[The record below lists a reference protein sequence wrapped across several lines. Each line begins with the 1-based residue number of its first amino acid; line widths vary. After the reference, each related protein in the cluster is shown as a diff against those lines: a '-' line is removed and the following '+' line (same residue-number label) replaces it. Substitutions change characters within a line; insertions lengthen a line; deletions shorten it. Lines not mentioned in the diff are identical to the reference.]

1 MVGFGK
7 LLILGDS
14 YSTFA
19 GYIPDGFE
27 PWYDENP
34 RGANG
39 VNRVEQTWWHQL
51 ICQTETTMLLNSSW
65 SGTTICHT
73 GYSGDC
79 SERSFVGRLE
89 KLIDSGYF
97 EDHTADTVCVFG
109 GTNDSWAN
117 SPIGELQY
125 ADWRRED
132 LFSVLPA
139 TCYLLHRL
147 QQVQPHARIIVIV
160 NTELKP
166 AITDGL
172 ITACDHYGVET
183 VVMTELDKLNGHPSV
198 TGMTQIKDELLKIQ
212 GSV

>member
-1 MVGFGK
+1 MAGFGK
-7 LLILGDS
+7 VMIFGDS

-27 PWYDENP
+27 PWYDETP
-34 RGANG
+34 RGVNG

-51 ICQTETTMLLNSSW
+51 IQQTSSEMLLNGSW

-79 SERSFVGRLE
+79 SECSFVGRL
-89 KLIDSGYF
+89 DSMIADGYF
-97 EDHTADTVCVFG
+97 EHHTADTIFVFG
-109 GTNDSWAN
+109 GTNDSWAD
-117 SPIGELQY
+117 SPIGDLQY
-125 ADWRRED
+125 ADWTRED
-132 LFSVLPA
+132 LFAVLPA

-147 QQVQPHARIIVIV
+147 REVQPPARIITVV

-172 ITACDHYGVET
+172 IAACDHYGVQA
-183 VVMTELDKLNGHPSV
+183 VVMTELDKLNGHPSIV
-198 TGMTQIKDELLKIQ
+198 GMTQIKDQIINECL
-212 GSV
+212 

>member
-1 MVGFGK
+1 MVGFGNV
-7 LLILGDS
+7 LILGDS

-19 GYIPDGFE
+19 GYIPDGYE

-34 RGANG
+34 RGENG

-51 ICQTETTMLLNSSW
+51 IRQTGSAMLLNCSW

-79 SERSFVGRLE
+79 SARSFVGRLE
-89 KLIDSGYF
+89 RLVDDGYF
-97 EDHTADTVCVFG
+97 TDHTADTIFVFG
-109 GTNDSWAN
+109 GTNDSWAD
-117 SPIGELQY
+117 SPIGELMY

-132 LFSVLPA
+132 LFAVLPA

-147 QQVQPHARIIVIV
+147 QQVQPAARIIVIV

-172 ITACDHYGVET
+172 IAACDHYGVEK
-183 VVMTELDKLNGHPSV
+183 VVMTELDKLNSHPSIL
-198 TGMTQIKDELLKIQ
+198 GMTQIKDQILETCLN
-212 GSV
+212 